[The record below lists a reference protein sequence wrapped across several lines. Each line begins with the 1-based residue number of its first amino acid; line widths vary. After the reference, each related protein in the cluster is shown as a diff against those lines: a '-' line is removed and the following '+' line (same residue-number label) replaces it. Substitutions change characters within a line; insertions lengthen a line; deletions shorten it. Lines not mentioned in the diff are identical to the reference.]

1 MIYRFD
7 TLTSTNDEAR
17 RDCYAHGDIVVAD
30 KQTAGRGQRGHTW
43 LSARGENL
51 TFTLVV
57 EPSFLAARDQ
67 FRLLEAV
74 AVALCDCFEEVGI
87 TTRIKWTNDIY
98 HENSKLVGILIE
110 HFYAGDRLRKTL
122 VGIGINVNQPS
133 FDASLPNPVS
143 MRQIAG
149 HEFDRR
155 ELLERFAASF
165 ERRFEELK
173 AGKSESLRRAYH
185 DRIYHLGQK
194 QHFRLPDGTPL
205 TATIEGVEEQ
215 GALLLRHADSSLH
228 SYQFKEVEFVI
239 KSDR

>member
-1 MIYRFD
+1 M
-7 TLTSTNDEAR
+7 A
-17 RDCYAHGDIVVAD
+17 
-30 KQTAGRGQRGHTW
+30 
-43 LSARGENL
+43 
-51 TFTLVV
+51 

-67 FRLLEAV
+67 FQLLEAV

-87 TTRIKWTNDIY
+87 STRIKWTNDIY
-98 HENSKLVGILIE
+98 HEDSKLVGILIE
-110 HFYAGDRLRKTL
+110 HFYTGDRLRKTL

-133 FDASLPNPVS
+133 FDASLPNPIS

-149 HEFDRR
+149 HDFDRQ

-173 AGKSESLRRAYH
+173 AGNSESLRTAYH
-185 DRIYHLGQK
+185 QRIYRLGREQL
-194 QHFRLPDGTPL
+194 FRLPDGAL
-205 TATIEGVEEQ
+205 FTATIEGVEEQ

-239 KSDR
+239 KNND